1 MALEFLASLTSLG
14 FPQILLW
21 LLTFA
26 VVYGVL
32 SHVGE
37 GMPKSQ
43 GARAIIAIVAAF
55 FVLLGTPVALIS
67 VLTKMSSSLILVVVG
82 LLTLIVF
89 LEVAGVRFNKKAPIV
104 DKEGKQVGEHNVS
117 VSLFEK
123 HMLEFGIVL
132 MLIMVYIFFVSG
144 GAQLIGIP
152 KINVGQQS
160 IATIAFFV
168 VIVGAI
174 AWMIKGK

>member
-32 SHVGE
+32 SHVE
-37 GMPKSQ
+37 GGLPKSQ

-55 FVLLGTPVALIS
+55 FVLLGTPASLIT

-82 LLTLIVF
+82 ILVLIVF
-89 LEVAGVRFNKKAPIV
+89 LEVAQVRVTSKIHGQDAKGNPT
-104 DKEGKQVGEHNVS
+104 EGIAA
-117 VSLFEK
+117 VSLQQK
-123 HMLEFGIVL
+123 YMLEFGIILV
-132 MLIMVYIFFVSG
+132 LIMVYIFFTSG
-144 GAQLIGIP
+144 GAQLIGMP
-152 KINVGQQS
+152 KVNFGQQS

>member
-1 MALEFLASLTSLG
+1 MALEFLASLTNLG

-32 SHVGE
+32 STVE
-37 GMPKSQ
+37 GGLPKSQ

-55 FVLLGTPVALIS
+55 FVLLGTPTSLIS
-67 VLTKMSSSLILVVVG
+67 VLTKMSSSLILIVVG
-82 LLTLIVF
+82 ILVLIVF
-89 LEVAGVRFNKKAPIV
+89 LEVAQVRVHGKIRGY
-104 DKEGKQVGEHNVS
+104 DKEGKPMEGVGEMGLHQ
-117 VSLFEK
+117 K
-123 HMLEFGIVL
+123 YILEFGIIL
-132 MLIMVYIFFVSG
+132 MLIVVYIFFASG
-144 GAQLIGIP
+144 GAQLLGMP
-152 KINVGQQS
+152 NVYFNQQT

-168 VIVGAI
+168 IIVGAI